1 MENLGINLGFLLV
14 QAINFAVIFVVM
26 KAWVYD
32 PLTEM
37 LEKRR
42 RIVAQGL
49 EDARVASEARSQAE
63 RDAQR
68 VINETQVK
76 ANDILREADE
86 RAEVIKKDIIAT
98 AEFDAFRKRD
108 EALAEVE
115 QERNRMEGDMRSD
128 VITLA
133 MAAAN
138 KLIQSTLTEERQREL
153 LKEFFS
159 GIRDGRVLVFDIEKL
174 TGSTADVVS
183 ALPLTPEEQTIIKN
197 EILTSLGE
205 QATVT
210 FRVDHDILGGLVLH
224 VGDQVLDGSVAGQLQ
239 ELRQKL
245 Q

>member
-1 MENLGINLGFLLV
+1 M
-14 QAINFAVIFVVM
+14 
-26 KAWVYD
+26 
-32 PLTEM
+32 
-37 LEKRR
+37 
-42 RIVAQGL
+42 
-49 EDARVASEARSQAE
+49 
-63 RDAQR
+63 
-68 VINETQVK
+68 INETQVK